1 MATVKDF
8 EKIGTIEG
16 VSSYVLVR
24 NDGFV
29 VSENYEDAISLTSA
43 IVTSGK
49 YCDSL
54 NDDLDYGRY
63 TYCCIERSSGQNI
76 LVFSLGRYYLG
87 IIKHADTEPQLLSS
101 SVKAFIKSLSS

>member
-8 EKIGTIEG
+8 SKLGGIEG
-16 VSSYVLVR
+16 VSNYILVR

-29 VSENYEDAISLTSA
+29 VSENYEEAVALSSA

-54 NDDLDYGRY
+54 VDDLGQGRY
-63 TYCCIERSSGQNI
+63 TYCCIERNSGENVLI
-76 LVFSLGRYYLG
+76 FSLGRYYLG
-87 IIKHADTEPQLLSS
+87 IIKHSDSDPQRLADTII
-101 SVKAFIKSLSS
+101 AFLKSLS

>member
-8 EKIGTIEG
+8 AKIGNIEG
-16 VSSYVLVR
+16 VSKYVLVR

-29 VSENYEDAISLTSA
+29 VSENYEDAVTLSSA

-54 NDDLDYGRY
+54 TDDLDYGRY
-63 TYCCIERSSGQNI
+63 IYCCIERTSGENVLI
-76 LVFSLGRYYLG
+76 FSLGRYYLG
-87 IIKHADTEPQLLSS
+87 IIKHADTDPQQLADA
-101 SVKAFIKSLSS
+101 VKAFVKSLS